1 MNILDKICQN
11 KKKEIFEDKK
21 KYSINTLEKCVKKS
35 KNRGFKNLIL
45 EKNVKKE
52 NNLIGEIKQRSPSAG
67 QIIKNYDPVSYAK
80 IYEKNG
86 IGAISVLTEK
96 KFFKGSLDD
105 LSLVQHNTTIPILRK
120 DFILDPYQVLQSKFY
135 NADAILIILSIL
147 SFNQAKEIL
156 DTANKYNIDCLVEIH
171 KFDEIDFALKLNN
184 PIIGINNRNL
194 SNLNINLDN
203 TKDLRKQIP
212 ENFTLIAESG
222 INSKQDIIEYNKTGI
237 YNFLIGESLLKSK
250 DISKKIKELI

>member
-1 MNILDKICQN
+1 MTKIS
-11 KKKEIFEDKK
+11 KKYKPTKKEKFMNAKMKEYFRQKLNNWIEKF
-21 KYSINTLEKCVKKS
+21 KYDIDYNK
-35 KNRGFKNLIL
+35 LIL
-45 EKNVKKE
+45 
-52 NNLIGEIKQRSPSAG
+52 
-67 QIIKNYDPVSYAK
+67 VSD
-80 IYEKNG
+80 
-86 IGAISVLTEK
+86 SFLP
-96 KFFKGSLDD
+96 FKD
-105 LSLVQHNTTIPILRK
+105 NI
-120 DFILDPYQVLQSKFY
+120 
-135 NADAILIILSIL
+135 
-147 SFNQAKEIL
+147 

-212 ENFTLIAESG
+212 ENFTLIAERG
-222 INSKQDIIEYNKTGI
+222 INTKQDIIEYNKTGI